1 VKGKQWGSGTPPTTP
16 SSLKALTVR
25 MNPALPTPPPT
36 QAPVLPPDTMVG
48 VEYENGLKH
57 HAEYCG
63 ARESLKDPVIL
74 RVGY

>member
-1 VKGKQWGSGTPPTTP
+1 
-16 SSLKALTVR
+16 

-57 HAEYCG
+57 HAKYYET
-63 ARESLKDPVIL
+63 RESLKDPVIL